1 MAGFG
6 GAALPLISCIALLA
20 GAILIILGFATPSW
34 AFDGDN
40 YVGLW
45 RYGNCKESGYREC
58 YHYDQPSFTLVPTWL
73 HVVRAFECA
82 SVVCVSIP
90 LVILPVYMYIA
101 LGMYY
106 KCMMG
111 CMSLLSIL
119 STVFG
124 VVGVII
130 YGVNM
135 NDQGWEMAWSFVVV
149 IVGCALV
156 FIGFMVLVVALVTKR
171 PEGIK
176 ESFYPATLYVDPEK
190 NVLYTISVEDN

>member
-1 MAGFG
+1 M
-6 GAALPLISCIALLA
+6 
-20 GAILIILGFATPSW
+20 
-34 AFDGDN
+34 
-40 YVGLW
+40 
-45 RYGNCKESGYREC
+45 
-58 YHYDQPSFTLVPTWL
+58 
-73 HVVRAFECA
+73 
-82 SVVCVSIP
+82 
-90 LVILPVYMYIA
+90 
-101 LGMYY
+101 
-106 KCMMG
+106 
-111 CMSLLSIL
+111 
-119 STVFG
+119 
-124 VVGVII
+124 II